1 MEKYVIRGGKPLVG
15 DVNIGGAKNA
25 AVAILPAT
33 ILAGGKC
40 LIENLPC
47 ISDVMASLQI
57 LSELGASIRMV
68 SRSTYEID
76 TSHLDSTEVSNELS
90 RQMRAS
96 YYFLGALLGRFG
108 SGQVAMPGGCNLG
121 PRPIDQHLKAFTAFG
136 AEDSVEYG
144 QIHVRSEHLVGGHV
158 FFDTVS
164 VGATMNAML
173 AAVLAEG
180 TTILEN
186 VAREPHIVDLANF
199 LNMMGADVHGAGTD
213 VIKIHGVKEMHGCNY
228 SIIPDQIEAGS
239 YMVAAAITKGDITLH
254 NVIPKHMEP
263 ITAKLRAA
271 GCEVEE
277 FDDALRIT
285 RTGELKPLK
294 LKTMPHPGFPTD
306 MQPLMTALLTLAKG
320 TSIVTEGIWENR
332 FRYVDELIHMGANIQ
347 VDGQVAVIE
356 GVKELHPAP
365 LRATDLRAGAAM
377 VMAALAA
384 NGVSEVDETI
394 HIERGYE
401 NIVEKLQA
409 LGADIRRVEIPA
421 NAVSRAIKKDSWAAD
436 RAAQFLWK
444 ALGQTNGIFYH
455 PVFWLLR
462 QLRADPQRGQ
472 VSADRHGQEL
482 PHDSDR
488 AENPGSGGQR
498 LRRHPRHARALRP
511 RLGTGYL
518 FEKAPRPAVR
528 MCRYAGYAGLPRHD
542 SARGGGNPCG
552 RSDAG
557 NRQLH
562 GDELSHQ
569 P

>member
-25 AVAILPAT
+25 AVAIPPAT

-239 YMVAAAITKGDITLH
+239 YMVAARGQHPSGICGYFQ
-254 NVIPKHMEP
+254 
-263 ITAKLRAA
+263 
-271 GCEVEE
+271 GCV
-277 FDDALRIT
+277 
-285 RTGELKPLK
+285 
-294 LKTMPHPGFPTD
+294 
-306 MQPLMTALLTLAKG
+306 QP
-320 TSIVTEGIWENR
+320 
-332 FRYVDELIHMGANIQ
+332 
-347 VDGQVAVIE
+347 
-356 GVKELHPAP
+356 
-365 LRATDLRAGAAM
+365 
-377 VMAALAA
+377 
-384 NGVSEVDETI
+384 
-394 HIERGYE
+394 ERGRRRCAGLRHQPDHHLG
-401 NIVEKLQA
+401 LQA
-409 LGADIRRVEIPA
+409 RCLLQR
-421 NAVSRAIKKDSWAAD
+421 SRS
-436 RAAQFLWK
+436 RLC
-444 ALGQTNGIFYH
+444 
-455 PVFWLLR
+455 
-462 QLRADPQRGQ
+462 
-472 VSADRHGQEL
+472 RHGQL
-482 PHDSDR
+482 R
-488 AENPGSGGQR
+488 FQRQGAGASG
-498 LRRHPRHARALRP
+498 H
-511 RLGTGYL
+511 
-518 FEKAPRPAVR
+518 V
-528 MCRYAGYAGLPRHD
+528 
-542 SARGGGNPCG
+542 G
-552 RSDAG
+552 RV
-557 NRQLH
+557 
-562 GDELSHQ
+562 
-569 P
+569 